1 MAPRAVPAAGPK
13 TSADAA
19 EPIVNI
25 CQRLAWNRDS
35 ALRTQILAS
44 SNSPPQALDRHF
56 RFGYAFP
63 SALFHNT
70 QRAQARF
77 AILICSKASL
87 TSEDLMSH
95 AECGDLLNHIQQAC
109 ESSQE
114 SGCAGRS
121 NGPQICVFFRVL
133 LV

>member
-1 MAPRAVPAAGPK
+1 VDCQ
-13 TSADAA
+13 SAKELGASMRPSSISLVKLCPTD
-19 EPIVNI
+19 
-25 CQRLAWNRDS
+25 
-35 ALRTQILAS
+35 TLAS
-44 SNSPPQALDRHF
+44 GLHCVCGNSETARSWREAVDSPQG
-56 RFGYAFP
+56 FGYAFP

-77 AILICSKASL
+77 ASLVCSKSSL
-87 TSEDLMSH
+87 TIEDLMSH
-95 AECGDLLNHIQQAC
+95 AECGVLFNYIQQAC

-121 NGPQICVFFRVL
+121 NGPQICVFFRVF